1 MSAEGTLI
9 VYGGPPAVII
19 LMIWYGIVLL
29 SPTTDPLNPA
39 VKTPA
44 TTTRKILGVFLILL
58 TLVIVGFVIKQMKI
72 F

>member
-9 VYGGPPAVII
+9 LYGGPPAVII

-29 SPTTDPLNPA
+29 SPTTDPSNPA

-44 TTTRKILGVFLILL
+44 TATRKMLGVLLILL
-58 TLVIVGFVIKQMKI
+58 VLVIVWFTLKHMKI
-72 F
+72 I

>member
-58 TLVIVGFVIKQMKI
+58 TLVVVGFVIKQMKI